1 MTILNMQVGT
11 RRRRGRRAWR
21 TGILALVAAASL
33 AIASGGHLPPARA
46 GGALPPLPVPDPV
59 PAHALIVWVD
69 LSADNTTPTDGDTV
83 TLTAS
88 TNFDVGPT
96 PYTINIVDQST
107 GESVG
112 SCASGTSCQAEVTN
126 WEEAVTYVARVG
138 PAYASEPVEVQ
149 WSEAPA
155 PRLSV
160 AYDQV
165 TWSNVAHDSHVTAKP
180 IAVTNTG
187 DAPLDIY
194 GIAIT
199 NYDRYGHYDFGE
211 TDTCAGTTL
220 EPGESCTI
228 TPTFSTEPDG
238 CGSYHAEID
247 FDSNDSQFS
256 DPISLSATVIDGDV
270 CADSVP

>member
-1 MTILNMQVGT
+1 
-11 RRRRGRRAWR
+11 
-21 TGILALVAAASL
+21 
-33 AIASGGHLPPARA
+33 
-46 GGALPPLPVPDPV
+46 VPDPV

-126 WEEAVTYVARVG
+126 WDEAVTYVAQVG
-138 PAYASEPVEVQ
+138 PANASEPVEVQ
-149 WSEAPA
+149 WSAAGAPS
-155 PRLSV
+155 LSV
-160 AYDQV
+160 GSCASGTSCQPKV
-165 TWSNVAHDSHVTAKP
+165 ILAVAPGGHGTFEP

-187 DAPLDIY
+187 NAPLEIY

-199 NYDRYGHYDFGE
+199 PQNRFPNADPYFDLAVWGE
-211 TDTCAGTTL
+211 TDTCGWTL

-228 TPTFSTEPDG
+228 TPTFSAPPEG
-238 CGSYHAEID
+238 CGLYDAEID
-247 FDSNDSQFS
+247 FDTNDSQFS
-256 DPISLSATVIDGDV
+256 NPILLTANV
-270 CADSVP
+270 CWLRFD